1 MHRPRTIIL
10 THFRLQQ
17 FAGLCGHRYD
27 IMQFDVEIPKWL
39 MLYND
44 NSDFITAIKRSAK
57 LHIDEKNSV
66 LYTIGCDDN
75 MWRILLSNISPES

>member
-1 MHRPRTIIL
+1 
-10 THFRLQQ
+10 
-17 FAGLCGHRYD
+17 
-27 IMQFDVEIPKWL
+27 

-44 NSDFITAIKRSAK
+44 NSDFINAIKRSAK